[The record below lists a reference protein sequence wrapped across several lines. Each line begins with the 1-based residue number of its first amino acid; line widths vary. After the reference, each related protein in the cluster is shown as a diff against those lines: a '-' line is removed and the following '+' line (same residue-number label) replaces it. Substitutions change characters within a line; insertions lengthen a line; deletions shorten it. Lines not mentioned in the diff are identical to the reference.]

1 MQSFYISFGG
11 GSPLA
16 NCLIQ
21 VQGADQMQT
30 RLYAAHHFEK
40 IWCAVYNEKEAQDMI
55 DQYGLQVV
63 KANPFAD
70 MPR

>member
-1 MQSFYISFGG
+1 MQ
-11 GSPLA
+11 A
-16 NCLIQ
+16 
-21 VQGADQMQT
+21 

-40 IWCAVYNEKEAQDMI
+40 IWCAVYNEKKAQDMI